1 MVVGYKDFIEE
12 LKNDIEE
19 RTEKIFKGGMEVI
32 VNFQKDPEKWT
43 PKMHDNLRQ
52 MGYVDALEYI
62 YKFLKNNAL
71 GYDMEDLK
79 EIEKNYD
86 ESTSENSDNNVQ

>member
-1 MVVGYKDFIEE
+1 MVVGYKDFIET

-19 RTEKIFKGGMEVI
+19 RTEKIVKDGMKVI
-32 VNFQKDPEKWT
+32 KNFQDDPEKWT

-52 MGYVDALEYI
+52 MGYVDALQFM
-62 YKFLKNNAL
+62 YKQLTNYAI

-86 ESTSENSDNNVQ
+86 ESTSENNDSNVQ